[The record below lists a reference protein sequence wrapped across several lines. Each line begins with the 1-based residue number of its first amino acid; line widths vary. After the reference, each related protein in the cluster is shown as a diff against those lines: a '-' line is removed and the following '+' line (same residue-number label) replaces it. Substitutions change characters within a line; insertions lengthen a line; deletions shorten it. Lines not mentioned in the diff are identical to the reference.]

1 MILARPLLLSVVC
14 SVVCSILGLAPRALA
29 QSVSTRTQVSGSE
42 VEVGETFTLSFTA
55 LVEKGEPAPSN
66 PTIRLPPGF
75 VAHGPSVS
83 TQQQVS
89 LSGGRFFQ
97 RQGIT
102 ATWTLAAARTG
113 RYRIGPPSV
122 GVGGQRVNG
131 DAVEVQVVPAGQGK
145 KQPADPFG
153 FPSLPGMPK
162 LPPLFGDDEPEPE
175 PDLPNFPDELRIT
188 HADDPLAFLRAT
200 ATPQKVVVGEQVTL
214 RIYAYGR
221 RGPFREANTS
231 EPSREA
237 FVAHSLLE
245 NPFAENMYRMPI
257 NGDTWYAKKMRE
269 LALFPIQSGRLTV
282 GAMKMGFEG
291 RGYPSAGQNI
301 GLVRYS
307 APLVIEVVEP
317 PRQGRP
323 AGYKLGDVGR
333 YTLTAKVEPREI
345 TAGEAVSVVAKL
357 EGTGN
362 VPFTLRTPQ
371 QKGVTFLEPT
381 IVEEVE
387 PRGSTIAGWR
397 KFTYVVRID
406 EPGAIDLGELALPY
420 WDPEKDSYQTASA
433 PLGKIEVRPGKT
445 DPKAD
450 DAENVDVL
458 QGVVTTRKT
467 LGAPADFR
475 RRWTDRNAF
484 WFLLLAVPSLVV
496 LGAGLSSAGTRVKE
510 RLVRRNEDQLSA
522 AQRALGVAR
531 KTRSLDPAKT
541 ASEIERAIFSAI
553 FAGTGRKM
561 RAVLKSDLARELM
574 ESGVPKDTSDR
585 VAELL
590 QRCDDLRF
598 TGSAEE
604 SEGGA
609 DLVETAAALV
619 SELSRG
625 KRRRENGS

>member
-1 MILARPLLLSVVC
+1 VTRAHLVLVFSIVV
-14 SVVCSILGLAPRALA
+14 SILGFAGRARA
-29 QSVSTRTQVSGSE
+29 QSVSTRTQVSSNE
-42 VEVGETFTLSFTA
+42 IEVGETFTLSFTA

-66 PTIRLPPGF
+66 PTIKLPPGF

-83 TQQQVS
+83 SQQQVS

-102 ATWTLAAARTG
+102 ATWTLAGARTG
-113 RYRIGPPSV
+113 RFRIGPPSV
-122 GVGGQRVNG
+122 GVGGQRVSG
-131 DAVEVQVVPAGQGK
+131 EVVEVQIVPQGQGK
-145 KQPADPFG
+145 SQPPDPFG
-153 FPSLPGMPK
+153 FPNLPGMPK

-175 PDLPNFPDELRIT
+175 PDVQNFPEELRIT
-188 HADDPLAFLRAT
+188 HADDPIAIVRAT
-200 ATPQKVVVGEQVTL
+200 ATPKKVVVGQQVTL

-237 FVAHSLLE
+237 FVAHTLLE
-245 NPFAENMYRMPI
+245 NPYAENMYRMSI
-257 NGDTWYAKKMRE
+257 AGETWYAKKMRE
-269 LALFPIQSGRLTV
+269 LALFPIQSGTLTI

-291 RGYPSAGQNI
+291 RGYPSAGQNV

-307 APLVIEVVEP
+307 APLGIEVVEP

-333 YTLTAKVEPREI
+333 YTLSANVDPREI

-381 IVEEVE
+381 TVEEVE

-406 EPGAIDLGELALPY
+406 EAGSIDLGELALPY
-420 WDPEKDSYQTASA
+420 WDPERDSYQTTSV

-445 DPKAD
+445 DPKAAD
-450 DAENVDVL
+450 SENTDAL
-458 QGVVTTRKT
+458 QDVVTTRKT
-467 LGAPADFR
+467 LDAPASAR
-475 RRWTDRNAF
+475 SRWTDRNLF
-484 WFLLLAVPSLVV
+484 WFLLLAGPSLVV
-496 LGAGLSSAGTRVKE
+496 ITAGVRSAGARMKE
-510 RLVRRNEDQLSA
+510 HISRRSEDQLTA
-522 AQRALGVAR
+522 AQRALALAR
-531 KTRSLDPAKT
+531 KTGSSDPGKT

-553 FAGTGRKM
+553 FARTGRKM
-561 RAVLKSDLARELM
+561 RAVLKSDLARELT
-574 ESGVPKDTSDR
+574 ESGVSNDTASR
-585 VAELL
+585 IVELL

-598 TGSAEE
+598 TGE
-604 SEGGA
+604 SESESGV
-609 DLVETAAALV
+609 DLVESASGIV

-625 KRRRENGS
+625 KRRKENGS